1 MDFPIGQTNNCR
13 SSNPQLEDSI
23 SAITRAKLE
32 RIRPEGRA
40 RGKEKDENQDSR
52 GLVQGKLDFEE
63 ASLGMCPSTLLQSAH
78 LLKRENAGGV
88 GQCNLLCER
97 EEGALGG
104 FIDGMEVTKQAGG
117 SDHQ

>member
-1 MDFPIGQTNNCR
+1 MDLPIRQTNNCR

-23 SAITRAKLE
+23 FAITGAKLE

-40 RGKEKDENQDSR
+40 CGKEKDENRDSR
-52 GLVQGKLDFEE
+52 GLVQGKPDFEE
-63 ASLGMCPSTLLQSAH
+63 ASLGMCPSTLLQSTH

-88 GQCNLLCER
+88 GPCNLLCEKG
-97 EEGALGG
+97 EGALGG
-104 FIDGMEVTKQAGG
+104 FIDGMEVTEQAEG